1 MHRHELE
8 ADHILARSVEGIGIA
23 GHERLDGL
31 EVALLVKT
39 VAYVLLGGQHDELAA
54 VGKVRNTHQLAAV
67 VGTKQV
73 LRVGSV
79 LLESDDN
86 HAFTFAPVII
96 HVTDVIA
103 DEHLDVLLALEGTRH
118 VAPHIQQFLAD
129 IGKCQLTGSIH
140 ITFGTGDVPDSFAFS
155 DNGTD
160 TVERVL
166 NVRLFF
172 IRTVFCRENG
182 KQQVIGC
189 QFMSVVDQPQ
199 LERVFLA
206 ECTGNLGDVGT
217 SVALRLV
224 GHLHYNGTHNQT
236 SGNNLAQILSG
247 SELAGVLA
255 GDASALH
262 LAQFKGVGNARY
274 RSEMSQ
280 HLRGVELVDRL
291 QDVLVLF
298 YRGQNGG
305 NVNRCFKIHNRIV

>member
-1 MHRHELE
+1 M
-8 ADHILARSVEGIGIA
+8 
-23 GHERLDGL
+23 
-31 EVALLVKT
+31 
-39 VAYVLLGGQHDELAA
+39 
-54 VGKVRNTHQLAAV
+54 
-67 VGTKQV
+67 

-86 HAFTFAPVII
+86 GAFVLAPVIV
-96 HVTDVIA
+96 HVSQIVGN
-103 DEHLDVLLALEGTRH
+103 EHLDVLLALEGTRH
-118 VAPHIQQFLAD
+118 VAPHFQQLLPD
-129 IGKCQLTGSIH
+129 IGAGQFTGRINVSL
-140 ITFGTGDVPDSFAFS
+140 GTGDVPDSLAFS
-155 DNGTD
+155 NDGTD

-189 QFMSVVDQPQ
+189 QFVPVVDQPQ

-262 LAQFKGVGNARY
+262 LAQFKGVGYARY

>member
-1 MHRHELE
+1 M
-8 ADHILARSVEGIGIA
+8 
-23 GHERLDGL
+23 
-31 EVALLVKT
+31 
-39 VAYVLLGGQHDELAA
+39 
-54 VGKVRNTHQLAAV
+54 
-67 VGTKQV
+67 
-73 LRVGSV
+73 
-79 LLESDDN
+79 
-86 HAFTFAPVII
+86 
-96 HVTDVIA
+96 
-103 DEHLDVLLALEGTRH
+103 
-118 VAPHIQQFLAD
+118 APHIQQFLAD

-189 QFMSVVDQPQ
+189 QFVPVVDQPQ

-224 GHLHYNGTHNQT
+224 GHLHYNGTHYQT

-247 SELAGVLA
+247 SELSGVLA

-262 LAQFKGVGNARY
+262 LAQFKGVGYARY

-280 HLRGVELVDRL
+280 HL
-291 QDVLVLF
+291 
-298 YRGQNGG
+298 
-305 NVNRCFKIHNRIV
+305 